1 MNALQARILD
11 VPAPAQVWTY
21 TDLTETA
28 EKQIERLLEIA
39 AEKQRQGDPLL
50 AKIYRDFAQSSFV
63 LWKTLTR
70 GRFDDSDHDRI
81 EKMMARRTLP

>member
-1 MNALQARILD
+1 MNALQSRILD

-50 AKIYRDFAQSSFV
+50 AKIYQDFAQGAFV
-63 LWKTLTR
+63 LWKTLTK
-70 GRFDDSDHDRI
+70 GRFDDVDHDRI
-81 EKMMARRTLP
+81 ERMLARKVMP